1 MAGAYC
7 KFCGQRCF
15 VDRII
20 PDGPQMGW
28 GGHLATC
35 QEGMMHDLK
44 KTGHTHLTAVNPIL
58 EPDAAAE
65 IAEAMRKKRENAADA

>member
-15 VDRII
+15 VYRII
-20 PDGPQMGW
+20 PDGPWKGW

-35 QEGMMHDLK
+35 YHGMMHDLK
-44 KTGHTHLTAVNPIL
+44 KIEHTHITAINPIT
-58 EPDAAAE
+58 EPDAAAA
-65 IAEAMRKKRENAADA
+65 IAAVLPRRGTGN